1 MIFES
6 KGNSRNM
13 VETRRSSSSSKRPLS
28 SPTSPVSNRKRSKV
42 KVRVRVRFFLRF
54 NFFFSQ
60 VIYLFNFIVNESI
73 LIWGSGV

>member
-28 SPTSPVSNRKRSKV
+28 SPASPVSNGKRSKV
-42 KVRVRVRFFLRF
+42 KVRVRVRFSWRL
-54 NFFFSQ
+54 NFIFSQ

-73 LIWGSGV
+73 LIWGGGV